1 MRGKFITFEGGE
13 GSGKSTQARLLA
25 DHLRQAGRSVLETR
39 EPGGSPFAER
49 VRGLILDPATP
60 AHGPLSEAL
69 LFMAARADHLAAT
82 IRPALAAGSW
92 VVCDRFTDST
102 RVYQGAAGGL
112 PAEVLDTLEALVVGE
127 TRPDLTLLLDL
138 EPAVGLERARQR
150 GASSGLAASDGYENR
165 GLAYHERLRGGFLA
179 LAAREPKRVVVVDG
193 GAAPEAIA
201 GQIRAAVAK
210 RFGSL

>member
-25 DHLRQAGRSVLETR
+25 DHLRQAGQSVLETR